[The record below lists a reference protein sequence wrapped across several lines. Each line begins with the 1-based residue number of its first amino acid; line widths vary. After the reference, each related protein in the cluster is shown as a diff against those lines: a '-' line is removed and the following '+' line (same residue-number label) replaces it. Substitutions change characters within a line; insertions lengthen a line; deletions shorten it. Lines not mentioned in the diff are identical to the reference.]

1 MSIEYIFN
9 DLKAFLSGE
18 VYELEREAH
27 KITQLMGSIEQID
40 KVKLLEAISSINDGI
55 RKLNETIE
63 DVKNVNVDA

>member
-1 MSIEYIFN
+1 MKIEYIFN
-9 DLKAFLSGE
+9 DLKAFLKGE

-40 KVKLLEAISSINDGI
+40 KVRLLQGISSINEGI

>member
-1 MSIEYIFN
+1 MNIEYIFN
-9 DLKAFLSGE
+9 DLRAFLSGE

-40 KVKLLEAISSINDGI
+40 KVRLLEGISSINDGI

>member
-1 MSIEYIFN
+1 MNIEYIFN
-9 DLKAFLSGE
+9 DLKAFLKGE

-40 KVKLLEAISSINDGI
+40 KVRLLQGISSINDGI

-63 DVKNVNVDA
+63 DVKNANVDA